1 MLNENRGLLLEDKD
15 VADPFNEH
23 FRSIVESLDLYKW
36 ENEIS
41 DLGLNDF
48 NQDYLD
54 ITIRE
59 YDKHSSIQMI
69 KQNFRIP
76 AKFSFQSVSK
86 DEVKKIIKDWKN
98 SKSVGGIIPTNNAS
112 LLLKL

>member
-15 VADPFNEH
+15 VADPFNEN

-76 AKFSFQSVSK
+76 EKFSFNLSPRTRSK
-86 DEVKKIIKDWKN
+86 R
-98 SKSVGGIIPTNNAS
+98 
-112 LLLKL
+112 